1 MRILPKGPQE
11 PFLKRIGRGLKRL
24 FQPPKTEL
32 EFMAAV
38 VEAEREDRAQV
49 AARICEKGLQRFPND
64 YYLLMKRLVQL
75 REQGDREAVESLL
88 ARAEVLCPE
97 TAATWSSVGEE
108 YAYLGDMDRAI
119 VFFRRAL
126 ERTPGSAII
135 REKLAMALVSQR
147 KMDEGIQELS
157 DALRREPDNTDR
169 RDLLLQVMLQA
180 EDFQGIMDRVG
191 SVPESDLTWESL
203 MCLSM
208 ARARLEGADPFVESV
223 AE

>member
-1 MRILPKGPQE
+1 MPKGPQE
-11 PFLKRIGRGLKRL
+11 PFPKRALRGLKRL
-24 FQPPKTEL
+24 FNPPRTEL

-38 VEAEREDRAQV
+38 VEAEREGRTPL
-49 AARICEKGLQRFPND
+49 AARLCERGLERFPND

-75 REQGDREAVESLL
+75 REQGNRPAVEGLL
-88 ARAEVLCPE
+88 ARAEELCPP

-135 REKLAMALVSQR
+135 REKLAMALVSQH

-157 DALRREPDNTDR
+157 DALGREPENTDR

-180 EDFQGIMDRVG
+180 EDFQGIMNLVG
-191 SVPESDLTWESL
+191 GLPESDLTWESL

-208 ARARLEGADPFVESV
+208 ARARLEGADPFVEGV
-223 AE
+223 TE